1 MGRNDQ
7 PPTFRELSH
16 RPDEL
21 EILRRFYDAIYIPQF
36 PNRDERE
43 SLANIIN
50 YLELKKTGWY
60 GCNNYHVL
68 LSLQDGQ
75 AVAGSFTDYLHE
87 PNSAVLEFLV
97 VANAL
102 RGIGH
107 GRRLLDRT
115 EKLLAS
121 DALTLHGTPL
131 DCIVA
136 EMNDPFKQADDSM
149 DSFVRAMIWDGWGY
163 RRLDVPY
170 VQPALSKDKAAVD
183 GLLLIAKPC
192 REEFERG
199 LPSAK
204 VKAILRG
211 YMRWAMRIERPEAT
225 PEYET
230 MSRYLDA
237 LESVPMASLGAFT
250 GRDAA
255 RPLDIHEIGGPS
267 DSQLAAGLAIYA
279 RAFPGGPTDVA
290 LADFRKAL
298 SYRESSRESHYHFW
312 SIRAARDAPVE
323 GMASFFSF
331 PQAGFGGYIALDG
344 SLRRTGRFPLLLAR
358 IEERMIRDAVGARGW
373 YVECEPKQEKL
384 FGRRGFHTVDLA
396 YAQPPLPGGRAYS
409 PDAAPA
415 LCLMYKSFGRSYA
428 SPVLA
433 AHEFCDTMARIFHTV
448 YAIED
453 VAQSPFYTRLCAQA
467 KRWPHAQIRFR
478 PAAS

>member
-1 MGRNDQ
+1 MEHNRLATAITDVAAPATAAPMPVTRNGGAAPVGAVVVGQDV
-7 PPTFRELSH
+7 TVTA
-16 RPDEL
+16 PDE
-21 EILRRFYDAIYIPQF
+21 P
-36 PNRDERE
+36 
-43 SLANIIN
+43 
-50 YLELKKTGWY
+50 G
-60 GCNNYHVL
+60 
-68 LSLQDGQ
+68 
-75 AVAGSFTDYLHE
+75 
-87 PNSAVLEFLV
+87 
-97 VANAL
+97 
-102 RGIGH
+102 
-107 GRRLLDRT
+107 
-115 EKLLAS
+115 
-121 DALTLHGTPL
+121 ALTLAGLARLHGTPL

-358 IEERMIRDAVGARGW
+358 IDGQAAVDQMRAVLDLLQLALDDADQAVQVG
-373 YVECEPKQEKL
+373 
-384 FGRRGFHTVDLA
+384 
-396 YAQPPLPGGRAYS
+396 
-409 PDAAPA
+409 
-415 LCLMYKSFGRSYA
+415 
-428 SPVLA
+428 
-433 AHEFCDTMARIFHTV
+433 
-448 YAIED
+448 
-453 VAQSPFYTRLCAQA
+453 
-467 KRWPHAQIRFR
+467 
-478 PAAS
+478 